1 MIIQSQGKLYT
12 VFGKETVQDPLLGCL
27 GISTDFPIYKNR

>member
-27 GISTDFPIYKNR
+27 GISTNFPVYISR